1 MVCTKIHSKNVK
13 VCDQPRKIAIN
24 LPKGL
29 NREDHPPPIRHYVI
43 YEQPLTSKKLRKPG
57 LPVSECMCT
66 RLKSKN
72 KLECILEVWSF
83 LWCGLS
89 SGKRHGR
96 HKNSWNHPWAAFDHK
111 IARRSCRMLAREI
124 SRVWMSKCFHKTRE
138 VRFERIVDVNPGKRT
153 LPGNFQR
160 NNS

>member
-43 YEQPLTSKKLRKPG
+43 YEQPLTSKKIAETRSPG
-57 LPVSECMCT
+57 FRMYVYQTQIEKQIGMHSGSLIFSLV
-66 RLKSKN
+66 
-72 KLECILEVWSF
+72 
-83 LWCGLS
+83 GLS

-111 IARRSCRMLAREI
+111 IARRSCRMLARKI
-124 SRVWMSKCFHKTRE
+124 LRVWMSKCFHKSRE
-138 VRFERIVDVNPGKRT
+138 VRFERTVDQPRKKNSPRT
-153 LPGNFQR
+153 F
-160 NNS
+160 